1 MELVELTEYIV
12 KNLVKDQDS
21 VEVNIAESNN
31 VKIIQVLVSSEDISS
46 VIGKSGM
53 IANAVRTIVQASSY
67 HNKLGKVRINFDTK

>member
-12 KNLVKDQDS
+12 KNLVKNQDS

-67 HNKLGKVRINFDTK
+67 HNKLGKVRVNFDTK

>member
-46 VIGKSGM
+46 VIGKCGM

-67 HNKLGKVRINFDTK
+67 HNKLGKVRVNFDTK

>member
-53 IANAVRTIVQASSY
+53 IANAVRTIIQASSY
-67 HNKLGKVRINFDTK
+67 HNKLGKVRVNFDTK

>member
-46 VIGKSGM
+46 VIGKSGI

>member
-1 MELVELTEYIV
+1 MQLVELTEYIV

-67 HNKLGKVRINFDTK
+67 HNKLGKVRVNFDTK

>member
-12 KNLVKDQDS
+12 KKLVKDQDS

>member
-46 VIGKSGM
+46 VIGKSGI

-67 HNKLGKVRINFDTK
+67 HNKLGKVRVNFDTK

>member
-67 HNKLGKVRINFDTK
+67 HNKLGKVRVNFDTK